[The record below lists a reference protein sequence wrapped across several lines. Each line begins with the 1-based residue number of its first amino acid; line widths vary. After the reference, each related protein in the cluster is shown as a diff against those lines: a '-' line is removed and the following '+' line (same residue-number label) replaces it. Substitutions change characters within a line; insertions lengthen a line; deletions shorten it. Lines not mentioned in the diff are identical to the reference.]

1 MKTSRRRHLSA
12 TAGCFLLALVFLL
25 ATSGHADGVSA
36 RLFQDQPNSVI
47 VEISMSRPS
56 PNNLIVEV
64 FLPRG
69 VTVSAGQPKPAKI
82 ERKKGSVR
90 WLLKDTGP
98 GTVQVRLVANQA
110 VPLPDCTAIIRYRQP
125 GSGTL
130 IEIIAQQ

>member
-1 MKTSRRRHLSA
+1 MKTSRRHP
-12 TAGCFLLALVFLL
+12 TAAAGSFLLALLFLL
-25 ATSGHADGVSA
+25 ATSGHAGGASA

-47 VEISMSRPS
+47 VEISLSRPA
-56 PNNLIVEV
+56 PNNLIVEL

-69 VTVSAGQPKPAKI
+69 VTAAAGQPKPAKI

-110 VPLPDCTAIIRYRQP
+110 VRLSECTALIRYRQP

-130 IEIIAQQ
+130 IEITAQQ